1 LRRPE
6 TTEKRLEFKLKLEPQ
21 ALFPEEENMFNTL
34 FSPKRFAWLA
44 LALALLAR
52 LIQSDM
58 WAQAREKETGVNVKD
73 NTVERKGGYKFGNV
87 SDNKVEIRRVTG
99 AATAR

>member
-1 LRRPE
+1 
-6 TTEKRLEFKLKLEPQ
+6 
-21 ALFPEEENMFNTL
+21 
-34 FSPKRFAWLA
+34 
-44 LALALLAR
+44 LLAR